1 MGIWTQEL
9 PVEQGQSE
17 EKGPRNTKG
26 NGRSSHYPDG
36 VFSKKHFS
44 EFRTL
49 NDTFGKLFKGSC
61 IKSCATH
68 QDEAIISS
76 K

>member
-1 MGIWTQEL
+1 MRRKAPGIQKEMVDPLTILMECL
-9 PVEQGQSE
+9 A
-17 EKGPRNTKG
+17 KNT
-26 NGRSSHYPDG
+26 
-36 VFSKKHFS
+36 S